1 MGGQKQQAALDHDL
15 NPNNLWVVAQKAAAE
30 NKSSTL
36 TKNKEHKKIF
46 VFVGD
51 KKTGKS
57 NLINKLLNKHPE
69 EKETIALD
77 FKSGEQTKDEVTV
90 KINTYEIGGGRTL
103 ANLLTAPLSIGNID
117 AVATI
122 CIVLDLSKPS

>member
-1 MGGQKQQAALDHDL
+1 MGGQKQQAVLDNEM

-30 NKSSTL
+30 KQSGVL
-36 TKNKEHKKIF
+36 MENKETKKIF

-51 KKTGKS
+51 KKAGKS
-57 NLINKLLNKHPE
+57 SLISKLLNRHAD

-90 KINTYEIGGGRTL
+90 KMNTYEIGGGRTL

-117 AVATI
+117 KVATV